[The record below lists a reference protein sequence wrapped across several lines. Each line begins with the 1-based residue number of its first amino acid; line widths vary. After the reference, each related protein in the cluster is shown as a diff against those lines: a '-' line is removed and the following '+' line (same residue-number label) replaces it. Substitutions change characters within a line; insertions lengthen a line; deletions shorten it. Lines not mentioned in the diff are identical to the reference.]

1 MLDFNPS
8 GKDIDFRIR
17 SDNVTD
23 MFRVDAGLDLVGVN
37 TIPVTGLAD
46 NNPKL
51 QADGSI
57 SGKMPVIVANAN
69 LTLARTGMSGQTY
82 VCTDGGTTALTMP
95 LGALQGDY
103 FYFVSSSGGI
113 QIVVDVG
120 TQTLNGATVPITR
133 SVNNEIYTVLCIE
146 DNKFI
151 LTNPV

>member
-1 MLDFNPS
+1 
-8 GKDIDFRIR
+8 
-17 SDNVTD
+17 

-51 QADGSI
+51 QVDGSI

-113 QIVVDVG
+113 QIVVDLG
-120 TQTLNGATVPITR
+120 TQTLNGGTTPITR
-133 SVNNEIYTVLCIE
+133 STNNEIYTVLCIE

-151 LTNPV
+151 LSNPA